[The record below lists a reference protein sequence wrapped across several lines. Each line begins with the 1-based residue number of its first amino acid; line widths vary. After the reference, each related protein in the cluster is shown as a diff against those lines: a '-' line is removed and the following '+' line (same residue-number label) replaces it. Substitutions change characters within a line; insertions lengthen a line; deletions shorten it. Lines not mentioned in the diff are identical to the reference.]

1 MSGKMFDLTISA
13 RIYTT
18 DGECGRLTNWVLDP
32 ESKTVTHLV
41 MAGKDIRHTEHLVP
55 IELVLEATPQKVLLR
70 GNCQVVHALP
80 EFTETEYRR
89 QMIPYYDGYYE
100 PFRNQP
106 APIPVMVTVPVKHRL
121 VPPGEL
127 AVDRRARVK
136 ATDGQ
141 VGRVDEFVVDASNGD
156 VTQLLLRQGHLW
168 AQRDVAIPAEQIAR
182 IAGDT
187 VYLSLDKQQVEDL
200 PHIRPPVW
208 PA

>member
-1 MSGKMFDLTISA
+1 MSRKMIDLTISA
-13 RIYTT
+13 KIYTT

-41 MAGKDIRHTEHLVP
+41 MAGQDIRHTEHLVP
-55 IELVLEATPQKVLLR
+55 IELVLEATPQEVLLR

-80 EFTETEYRR
+80 EFIETEYKRK
-89 QMIPYYDGYYE
+89 MIPYYDGFYE

-127 AVDRRARVK
+127 AVDRRAHVQ

-168 AQRDVAIPAEQIAR
+168 AQQDVAIPAEQIAR